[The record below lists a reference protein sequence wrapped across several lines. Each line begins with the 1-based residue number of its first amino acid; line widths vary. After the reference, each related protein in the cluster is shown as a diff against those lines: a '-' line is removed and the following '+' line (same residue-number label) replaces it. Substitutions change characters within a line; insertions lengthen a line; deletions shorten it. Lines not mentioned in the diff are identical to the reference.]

1 MANFNDAFGGQL
13 DPELLT
19 QLNNVI
25 NQQEHDQRTE
35 VVDAPGA
42 LDPDVRYTDLQVD
55 GTDAF
60 TLADGSF
67 VGAVKEIWC
76 SVATTTPAGTLTP
89 ANLSG
94 LTTIDFD
101 AVDEYV
107 KLIWDGAA
115 WVVVVNAGATLA

>member
-1 MANFNDAFGGQL
+1 MANVTDALRGQISA
-13 DPELLT
+13 ELLT
-19 QLNNVI
+19 ELENVL
-25 NQQEHDQRTE
+25 NQQEHNQRTE
-35 VVDAPGA
+35 TIAAPGA

-60 TLADGSF
+60 TLADGTF

-76 SVATTTPAGTLTP
+76 SAATTTPDGTLTP

-94 LTTIDFD
+94 YTTIGFD
-101 AVDEYV
+101 AVDEYA

-115 WVVVVNAGATLA
+115 WVVVVVSGATLA